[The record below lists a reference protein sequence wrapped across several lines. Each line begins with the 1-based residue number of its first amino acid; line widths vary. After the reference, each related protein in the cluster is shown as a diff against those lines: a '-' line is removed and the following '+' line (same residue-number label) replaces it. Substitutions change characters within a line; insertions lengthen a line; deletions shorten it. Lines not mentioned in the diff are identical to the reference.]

1 MGSEM
6 CIRDRYLDDQMIE
19 EDQKEEVNLEVGIE
33 NIEAEATT
41 EASPFQSTRAFTLM
55 WALSEK

>member
-1 MGSEM
+1 
-6 CIRDRYLDDQMIE
+6 MIE